1 MDTIWNS
8 VHLFNVHIFNRNMGR
23 GGEIETV
30 YGDSMERDCKGGGWL
45 VNVSQCIVVYMAST
59 VYSVVQFGQMKQG
72 LWCHVVLA
80 L

>member
-1 MDTIWNS
+1 M
-8 VHLFNVHIFNRNMGR
+8 
-23 GGEIETV
+23 V